1 MNLKH
6 YKDPHIAV
14 AVAATAVVCSPKA
27 RAVLRRGAVYGLAG
41 ALRAGDALAA
51 FARGVG
57 RGAEEAAASSVPG
70 ATNAAADAA
79 QGNAHPSGNA
89 PGREETKAAPS
100 ASTAP
105 VQTADG
111 NPE

>member
-57 RGAEEAAASSVPG
+57 RGAQEAAASVPG
-70 ATNAAADAA
+70 AVQAATGGTQARAE
-79 QGNAHPSGNA
+79 HSENA
-89 PGREETKAAPS
+89 PVPANDDSKARPPTAHAQTSET
-100 ASTAP
+100 
-105 VQTADG
+105 
-111 NPE
+111 NPQ

>member
-1 MNLKH
+1 MSLKH

-57 RGAEEAAASSVPG
+57 RGAQQAAASVPG
-70 ATNAAADAA
+70 AVAAASAA
-79 QGNAHPSGNA
+79 SA
-89 PGREETKAAPS
+89 PKPENVSAP
-100 ASTAP
+100 
-105 VQTADG
+105 ADG
-111 NPE
+111 TSSSATSPASPDAPTTEGNQ

>member
-57 RGAEEAAASSVPG
+57 RGVQEAAASGAEASG
-70 ATNAAADAA
+70 ATQPSAAAEIKPESSVA
-79 QGNAHPSGNA
+79 SA
-89 PGREETKAAPS
+89 PARSTETTS
-100 ASTAP
+100 
-105 VQTADG
+105 
-111 NPE
+111 NE

>member
-41 ALRAGDALAA
+41 ALRAGDALAT

-57 RGAEEAAASSVPG
+57 RGVQETAASSAVPTA
-70 ATNAAADAA
+70 ATQPSVAAEMKPEFPVASAP
-79 QGNAHPSGNA
+79 AHST
-89 PGREETKAAPS
+89 ET
-100 ASTAP
+100 AS
-105 VQTADG
+105 
-111 NPE
+111 NE